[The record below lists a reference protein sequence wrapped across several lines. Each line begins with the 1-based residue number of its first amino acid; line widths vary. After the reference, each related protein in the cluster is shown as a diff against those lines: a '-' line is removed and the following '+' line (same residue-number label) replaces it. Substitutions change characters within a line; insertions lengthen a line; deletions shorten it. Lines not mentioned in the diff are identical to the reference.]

1 MTFIFTA
8 DKVFWYSGIF
18 NAHWKI
24 QLVKTSKSGH
34 MPIIQNLMEAKYSR
48 FKSTQWSNSSNIQ
61 NHFMEMPSKWFLP
74 FSQHACGSV
83 GVSKPMVFQRF
94 RRYLKLRISL
104 LSLSRVAFIILAD
117 ILSSLVIFISLMW
130 CILIN
135 NREVLVSN
143 LRLGCSQGLLLSYMG
158 IKWAVNALDPI
169 RSRPFEFAWTR
180 ER

>member
-1 MTFIFTA
+1 MEMTF
-8 DKVFWYSGIF
+8 
-18 NAHWKI
+18 
-24 QLVKTSKSGH
+24 
-34 MPIIQNLMEAKYSR
+34 
-48 FKSTQWSNSSNIQ
+48 
-61 NHFMEMPSKWFLP
+61 KWFLP
-74 FSQHACGSV
+74 FSQHACGSVCELV

-135 NREVLVSN
+135 NRQVLVSN

-158 IKWAVNALDPI
+158 IKWAVNALDPLDRDLSNLHGPVKGRKGKCCLLYFLQI
-169 RSRPFEFAWTR
+169 SSH
-180 ER
+180 